1 MQALELLVVVVVGK
15 ARLDTSL
22 DHLEVS
28 FLESIWNVRLRI
40 DLFHLLINDTRLVT
54 TSVQKRASHLLL
66 KEFVLRQSFLS
77 TFFLVRLNV
86 ELLFFST
93 QSVVRI

>member
-1 MQALELLVVVVVGK
+1 MLALELLVVVVVGK

-40 DLFHLLINDTRLVT
+40 DLLHLLIDDTRLVA
-54 TSVQKRASHLLL
+54 TSVQKRASHLCL
-66 KEFVLRQSFLS
+66 KEFILSQSFLS
-77 TFFLVRLNV
+77 AFFLVRLNV

-93 QSVVRI
+93 HGVV

>member
-1 MQALELLVVVVVGK
+1 MLALELLVVVVVGK

-40 DLFHLLINDTRLVT
+40 DLFHLLIDNT
-54 TSVQKRASHLLL
+54 
-66 KEFVLRQSFLS
+66 
-77 TFFLVRLNV
+77 
-86 ELLFFST
+86 
-93 QSVVRI
+93 